1 MMTIGATLS
10 YLLQSAMILALCFL
24 WVAAL
29 LDIRSQMRT
38 GVWSPSIL
46 VVMAIAISV
55 LAVCLIVVTDVLF
68 IDNRGPELEAPEQSR
83 SLRVFDAILPVED
96 VRGPAVDSANGTP
109 VRERFDLSG
118 AFLAALAVAG
128 DACDGSADRFE
139 FDASARAPGSLASSR
154 WLSHPLLLG
163 LSS

>member
-68 IDNRGPELEAPEQSR
+68 IDNRGEPLSPWS
-83 SLRVFDAILPVED
+83 DWG
-96 VRGPAVDSANGTP
+96 VR
-109 VRERFDLSG
+109 L
-118 AFLAALAVAG
+118 
-128 DACDGSADRFE
+128 GS
-139 FDASARAPGSLASSR
+139 
-154 WLSHPLLLG
+154 
-163 LSS
+163 